1 MNESIAI
8 TIMND
13 IISHNSTDKYKNENN
28 IETDVLNR
36 LNKWISMLRID
47 EITKLSYLYL
57 SFIYEELLSF
67 NDSKSDTYKII
78 NEVKNNMKEML
89 FVKEVDIDISRYK
102 AVIYIYMKY
111 KKENKNLI
119 NL

>member
-13 IISHNSTDKYKNENN
+13 IISYNSTDKYKNENN

>member
-89 FVKEVDIDISRYK
+89 FVKEVDGDRYK